1 MQTNLL
7 RPNCSFRNF
16 STSAVV
22 TSEQNRETNL
32 GPLLFNNISTSN
44 SDQFNAFIAVLDTSK
59 IANYRQEQNK
69 EFKEQR
75 KNKKEIRTEGLI
87 IMTMIITMIA
97 H

>member
-1 MQTNLL
+1 L
-7 RPNCSFRNF
+7 
-16 STSAVV
+16 
-22 TSEQNRETNL
+22 
-32 GPLLFNNISTSN
+32 
-44 SDQFNAFIAVLDTSK
+44 NAFIAVLDTSK

-87 IMTMIITMIA
+87 IMAMIITMIA